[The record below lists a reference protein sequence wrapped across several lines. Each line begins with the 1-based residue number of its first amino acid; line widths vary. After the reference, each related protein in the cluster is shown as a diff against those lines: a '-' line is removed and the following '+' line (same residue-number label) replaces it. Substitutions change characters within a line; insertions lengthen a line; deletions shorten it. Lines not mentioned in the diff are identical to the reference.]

1 MSGFFGQVGTL
12 VWKDLVLEMRTR
24 EILGGMALFGLLV
37 LVIFNFAFDLRV
49 DNLAGVGPGVLWVAF
64 TFAGV
69 LGLGRSFVAE
79 KDRGAFD
86 GLLLAPVDR
95 GAIYLAKLIG
105 NVLFMSV
112 VEMICLPVFTAFFN
126 FGSITPDVLAI
137 AFLGTVG
144 FGAVGTLFSAMAA
157 NIRARE
163 VMLPL
168 LIFPI
173 CVPVVIAAVEATALA
188 FTGDLAGNRLRWMA
202 LLAAFDLIFVILCF
216 VVFEFVVEE

>member
-1 MSGFFGQVGTL
+1 MNGFLGQVGTL

-49 DNLAGVGPGVLWVAF
+49 DNLAGVAPGVLWVAF

-69 LGLGRSFVAE
+69 LGLGRSFAAE

-105 NVLFMSV
+105 NVVFMTLVEV
-112 VEMICLPVFTAFFN
+112 VCLPVFVAFFN
-126 FGSITPDVLAI
+126 FGSVSWDVLAV

-144 FGAVGTLFSAMAA
+144 FGAVGTLFAAMAA
-157 NIRARE
+157 NIRARD

-168 LIFPI
+168 LVFPI

-188 FTGDLAGNRLRWMA
+188 FTGDLAGNRLRWLA
-202 LLAAFDLIFVILCF
+202 LLAAFDLIFGVLCF